1 MKVLMRLTALLI
13 ILAFPF
19 LNAHAQAPI
28 ALSMSEAIERA
39 LRYNLGITSATQ
51 EERVRAA
58 DRVKALYDMYPK
70 VAGQLAGVQQQINL
84 AAFGFGGFPGI
95 SSVVGPFSLVDAR
108 ARMTQSVFDRKL
120 VHDLREARENEHA
133 AAFATENTREIVVLT
148 VANFYLQAL
157 SAASRISAVEA
168 QVARAQTL
176 YNRAVDLKN
185 SGLVAGIDVLRAQVE
200 LQSQQQRLLAFR
212 NDFALLKLNL
222 VRAIGV
228 PLGQEITLTDAMPVD
243 TPPSPRV
250 EEALQIAMENRQDLR
265 RADSLLRA
273 AQHALDSARS
283 EKLPTL
289 DFDSDYGAIGR
300 SPGQS
305 HGTYS
310 MRGQVNIP
318 IFNRNETRSD
328 RLEAEARLKQRVL
341 EADDLRAQVEMDV
354 RASYLDLNSAGEQV
368 RVAQSSLVLARQ
380 QLDQAQ
386 DRFEAGVAGNLEV
399 VQAQETVALADE
411 NVISSLYSLNVAKAR
426 LARAMGTAQQTL
438 KAFFG
443 GTR

>member
-1 MKVLMRLTALLI
+1 MKVLTRLIALSISLT
-13 ILAFPF
+13 FPF
-19 LNAHAQAPI
+19 LNSYAQAPVP
-28 ALSMSEAIERA
+28 LSMSEAIDRA
-39 LRYNLGITSATQ
+39 LRYNLGVRSSTQ

-70 VAGQLAGVQQQINL
+70 VAGQLAAVQQQINL
-84 AAFGFGGFPGI
+84 AAFGFSGFPGI

-133 AAFATENTREIVVLT
+133 ATFATENTREIVVLT

-157 SAASRISAVEA
+157 SAASRISAVET
-168 QVARAQTL
+168 QVARAQSL
-176 YNRAVDLKN
+176 YNRALDLKN

-200 LQSQQQRLLAFR
+200 LQTQQQRLLAFR

-222 VRAIGV
+222 VRAIGA

-265 RADSLLRA
+265 RAGSLVRA

-283 EKLPTL
+283 ESLPTL
-289 DFDSDYGAIGR
+289 DVDSDYGAIGR

-310 MRGQVNIP
+310 MRGQINIP

-341 EADDLRAQVEMDV
+341 EADDLRAQVEMDI
-354 RASYLDLNSAGEQV
+354 RAAYLELNSAGEQV
-368 RVAQSSLVLARQ
+368 RVAQSSLTLARQ

-386 DRFEAGVAGNLEV
+386 DRFEAGITGNLEV

-411 NVISSLYSLNVAKAR
+411 NVISSLYAFNVGKAR

>member
-13 ILAFPF
+13 ILTFPF
-19 LNAHAQAPI
+19 HNSHAQAPI
-28 ALSMSEAIERA
+28 ALSMSEAIDRA
-39 LRYNLGITSATQ
+39 LRYNLGVTSATQ

-70 VAGQLAGVQQQINL
+70 VAGQLAAVQQQINL

-133 AAFATENTREIVVLT
+133 AGFATENTREIVVLT

-168 QVARAQTL
+168 QVARAQGL

-212 NDFALLKLNL
+212 NDFALLKLNI
-222 VRAIGV
+222 VRAMGV
-228 PLGQEITLTDAMPVD
+228 PLAQEITLTDAMPVD

-265 RADSLLRA
+265 RADSLVRA
-273 AQHALDSARS
+273 AQHAVDSARS
-283 EKLPTL
+283 ERLPTL

-328 RLEAEARLKQRVL
+328 LLEAEARLKQRGL

-368 RVAQSSLVLARQ
+368 RVAQSSLILARQ

-411 NVISSLYSLNVAKAR
+411 NVISSLYSFNVAKAR

>member
-228 PLGQEITLTDAMPVD
+228 PFAQEITLTDAMPVD

-368 RVAQSSLVLARQ
+368 RVAQSSLVLTRQ

-411 NVISSLYSLNVAKAR
+411 NVISSLYSFNVAKAR